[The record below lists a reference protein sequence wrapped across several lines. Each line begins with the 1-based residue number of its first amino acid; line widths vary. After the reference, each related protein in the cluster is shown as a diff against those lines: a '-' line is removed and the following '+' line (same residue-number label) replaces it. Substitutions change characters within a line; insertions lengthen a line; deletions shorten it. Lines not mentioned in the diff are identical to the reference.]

1 MTRMIWS
8 VKPAIQL
15 PQMSP
20 KAWCGSVTTFLGLG
34 AVSSAYLDETGVVC
48 QRAMQGA
55 APACYSFGGMNPPV
69 APAREPQS
77 AGAVLMVRPARFA
90 FNPQTAASNAFQS
103 TQLQSG
109 DSATQESALREF
121 DALAAKLAHA
131 GVTVIAAKD
140 TPSPVKPDAVFPN
153 NWVSFHRD
161 GTVVLYPMLAAN
173 RRWERREELI
183 QQVTRDGGFRV
194 TQTVDLSYRED
205 QGKFL
210 EGTGSLVLD
219 RAERIAYAALSPRT
233 DLDVLG
239 EFAQQLDYDLVTFD
253 AFDPGGK
260 PVYHTNVLM
269 AVGSRFAVLCGETI
283 SDRGHRGAVTEKL
296 RATGHEVL
304 EISMSQMIRFAGN
317 ILELSPASGT
327 VIAMSSTAW
336 NSFDPA
342 QRRTLEAHG
351 SVVVAD
357 IPVIEGLGGGGV
369 RCMLA
374 EIHLPKR

>member
-1 MTRMIWS
+1 
-8 VKPAIQL
+8 
-15 PQMSP
+15 
-20 KAWCGSVTTFLGLG
+20 
-34 AVSSAYLDETGVVC
+34 
-48 QRAMQGA
+48 
-55 APACYSFGGMNPPV
+55 
-69 APAREPQS
+69 
-77 AGAVLMVRPARFA
+77 
-90 FNPQTAASNAFQS
+90 
-103 TQLQSG
+103 
-109 DSATQESALREF
+109 LREF
-121 DALAAKLAHA
+121 DGLAGKLVHA
-131 GVTVIAAKD
+131 GVAVIVAED

-194 TQTVDLSYRED
+194 TQTVDLSYREN
-205 QGKFL
+205 QGQFL

-219 RAERIAYAALSPRT
+219 RAQRVAYAALSPRT

-269 AVGSRFAVLCGETI
+269 AVGSRFAVLCGEAI

-317 ILELSPASGT
+317 ILELGPVSGT
-327 VIAMSSTAW
+327 VIAMSTTAW
-336 NSFDPA
+336 GSFDPA
-342 QRRTLEAHG
+342 QRRVLEGHG
-351 SVVVAD
+351 SVVAAD
-357 IPVIEGLGGGGV
+357 IPVIERLGGGGV